1 MRLTPRVLLLLAT
14 LPLASCRAATE
25 IRVEVTTDVLC
36 TPRTSTII
44 AVGTVDSVEA
54 KIPTTSTLTCV
65 DGHIGSLVI
74 VPSGDDGAEVAIRV
88 VTASGKDPDLCARD
102 GYAGCIVAR
111 RAVRFLPHTAL
122 TMRVPLRGSCTG
134 VACVG
139 DGDFSTCLDGRCVAA
154 TIPDP
159 GTCTGSGCGEG
170 QLPAK
175 GSADAG
181 TPDASLE
188 DARAPDAGEA
198 GGTEAGGTNGAWIPM
213 ASASTVGLEARTDSA
228 GVWTG
233 SRLLVWGGAVM
244 FGYAGDGATYDPVT
258 DRWAALPSTTL
269 SARDLHTMV
278 WSGTEAILWGGGYL
292 SDGARYDPAKGAWRA
307 LEAVP
312 ATTAGRNAH
321 VAVWATTTNEMLV
334 WGGKASS
341 GKNLAD
347 GAAYDPVARKW
358 RVMAP
363 SPLTARDGASAV
375 WNGTRMIVFGGFGC
389 STQCDDAA
397 AYNPKLDIWS
407 AVAPPPPQL
416 DARAVASAL
425 ATGPSRTLA
434 TFYGGGIH
442 GLDTGR
448 TTGATYDATRD
459 AWTPIE
465 GPGAVVLPDPAR
477 FAPAAWSSGDRMW
490 IWGGYTVS
498 SGDTAHDDG
507 AVYDFATTAWAPMPA
522 GGPARRAHAVT
533 VWTGTEAI
541 VWSGEDGAASA
552 TVLYND
558 GKRFRP

>member
-1 MRLTPRVLLLLAT
+1 MRLRLPRVLLLLAT
-14 LPLASCRAATE
+14 LPLVSCRAATE
-25 IRVEVTTDVLC
+25 IRVEVTTDVPC

-44 AVGTVDSVEA
+44 AVGTVGSVEA
-54 KIPTTSTLTCV
+54 KIPTTSTLSCA

-88 VTASGKDPDLCARD
+88 VTASGKEPELCAGD

-122 TMRVPLRGSCTG
+122 TMRVALRGSCTG

-139 DGDFSTCLDGRCVAA
+139 DGDFSTCVNGRCVAA
-154 TIPDP
+154 TIPEP
-159 GTCTGSGCGEG
+159 GACTGSGCGEG
-170 QLPAK
+170 QLPAE
-175 GSADAG
+175 GSTDAG
-181 TPDASLE
+181 TPDGSPKDASTPE
-188 DARAPDAGEA
+188 AGDA
-198 GGTEAGGTNGAWIPM
+198 GGTDAGATNGAWIAM
-213 ASASTVGLEARTDSA
+213 ASASTVGLEGRTDSA

-233 SRLLVWGGAVM
+233 SRLLVWGGAVIS
-244 FGYAGDGATYDPVT
+244 GYAGDGATYDPVT
-258 DRWAALPSTTL
+258 DRWAVLPSTTL

-278 WSGTEAILWGGGYL
+278 WSGTEAIIWGGGYL
-292 SDGARYDPAKGAWRA
+292 SDGARYDPAKGLWRA

-312 ATTAGRNAH
+312 TKTAGRIAH

-334 WGGKASS
+334 WGGKSS
-341 GKNLAD
+341 SANVAD
-347 GAAYDPVARKW
+347 GAAYAPATGKW

-363 SPLTARDGASAV
+363 SLLTARDGASAV
-375 WNGTRMIVFGGFGC
+375 WNGSKMIVFGGFGC
-389 STQCDDAA
+389 STQCGDAA
-397 AYNPKLDIWS
+397 AYDPKTDVWS
-407 AVAPPPPQL
+407 AVAPPPSQL
-416 DARAVASAL
+416 DARSLASAL

-434 TFYGGGIH
+434 TFYGGGVH

-465 GPGAVVLPDPAR
+465 GPGTVVLSDPGR
-477 FAPAAWSSGDRMW
+477 FAPAAWSSGDRVW
-490 IWGGYTVS
+490 IWGGYGDS
-498 SGDTAHDDG
+498 NGDTAHDDG
-507 AVYDFATTAWAPMPA
+507 AVYDTATAAWAAMPA
-522 GGPARRAHAVT
+522 GGPSRRAHAVT
-533 VWTGTEAI
+533 VWTGTEGI